1 MSISL
6 DDGLLGIVVWDLLYA
21 LFIVTT
27 TMSIFVDQAQ
37 KGKLN
42 NSLTD
47 LITSLI
53 LAIRA
58 IVGIRT
64 CCKDFD
70 TDRVRIYLI
79 VRLSWNLA
87 LIIFNVSMAGLKKM
101 MVTSFLTKLFVILVV
116 DGYMNFIIFSY
127 LSPQSDFV
135 NKENDDE
142 VFSEDDVA
150 EEGNEDEEN
159 GSH

>member
-27 TMSIFVDQAQ
+27 TMSILVDQAQ

-47 LITSLI
+47 LITSVF

-64 CCKDFD
+64 CCTDFD
-70 TDRVRIYLI
+70 TNRVRIYLI
-79 VRLSWNLA
+79 VRLCWNLA

-101 MVTSFLTKLFVILVV
+101 MVTSFLTKLFVMLVV

-127 LSPQSDFV
+127 LSPQSPFV

-142 VFSEDDVA
+142 VFSEDDAA
-150 EEGNEDEEN
+150 EEGDEDEEN
-159 GSH
+159 AS